1 MPEEQDNVSWSDKAT
16 DDDNP
21 EIKNMTEG
29 EFRIWTKT
37 KFDAIHSKVDGMESD
52 IKRID
57 KRLWAVLGSVILSIL
72 LILLRIYL
80 GA

>member
-1 MPEEQDNVSWSDKAT
+1 MPEEQDNVSWSDEDN
-16 DDDNP
+16 DDPD
-21 EIKNMTEG
+21 IKNMTEG

-37 KFDAIHSKVDGMESD
+37 KFDAIHNKVDGMESD

-57 KRLWAVLGSVILSIL
+57 KRLWAILGSIILSIL
-72 LILLRIYL
+72 LILLRFYF

>member
-1 MPEEQDNVSWSDKAT
+1 MPEEQDNVSWSDRDS
-16 DDDNP
+16 DDPD
-21 EIKNMTEG
+21 IKNMTEG

-37 KFDAIHSKVDGMESD
+37 KFDAIHSKIDGMESD

-57 KRLWAVLGSVILSIL
+57 KRLWYVLASVIFSIL

-80 GA
+80 GT

>member
-1 MPEEQDNVSWSDKAT
+1 MSKEQDNVSWSDE
-16 DDDNP
+16 DMDNP
-21 EIKNMTEG
+21 DIRNMTQG

-37 KFDAIHSKVDGMESD
+37 KFDAIHNKVDGMESN

-57 KRLWAVLGSVILSIL
+57 KRLWAVLASVIFSIL

-80 GA
+80 GT

>member
-1 MPEEQDNVSWSDKAT
+1 MPEDQDNVSWSDEDN
-16 DDDNP
+16 DDPD
-21 EIKNMTEG
+21 IKNMTQG

-37 KFDAIHSKVDGMESD
+37 KFDAIHNKIDGMESD

-80 GA
+80 GT

>member
-16 DDDNP
+16 DDNDP
-21 EIKNMTEG
+21 SIKNMTEG

-37 KFDAIHSKVDGMESD
+37 KFDAIHNKVDGMESD

-57 KRLWAVLGSVILSIL
+57 KRLWAVLASVIFSIL
-72 LILLRIYL
+72 LILLRFYF
-80 GA
+80 GV